1 MKTKVFLVGSE
12 DEKIRLDVF
21 LCSRMPHKSRN
32 YVQNL
37 IEDKKVKVNESIKKS
52 SYKVTCEDNIT
63 VTIPDPVETSIKGE
77 NIPIDVLYEDGDVIV
92 VNKPQGMI
100 VHPAPG
106 VYTGTLVNALLY
118 HCGDLSGINGVMRP
132 GIVHRIDKDTSGVL
146 VAAKND
152 FAHNKLAEQ
161 LKTHSMTREYIAL
174 VEGVLKEDSGTI
186 DKPIAR
192 HPRDKIKM
200 AVVSG
205 GKRAV
210 THYRVIKR
218 FKNNTLI
225 KCILETG
232 RTHQIRVHMAYIG
245 HPLVGD
251 PVYGYRKQR
260 FNLNGQLLHAKKLG
274 FIHPSTGK
282 YIEFEA
288 DIPDYFKRVI
298 DIVDSK
304 N

>member
-21 LCSRMPHKSRN
+21 LCSRLPHKSRN